1 MVEEFHT
8 PQDDKPHP
16 AGLADGADESAADG
30 SAEDRPSRMIDRLF
44 TPVAAR
50 ALALAG
56 FALLFLDDGSPTRTV
71 SVSWN

>member
-8 PQDDKPHP
+8 QQDDKPHP
-16 AGLADGADESAADG
+16 AGLADG

-44 TPVAAR
+44 TPIAAR